1 MASKQ
6 TPGMKGSKATKEE
19 RRAQAREKARILREQ
34 EQKRAKRNKI
44 LALVGAAVLLALVV
58 FAIVQVVTADD
69 SNLGDYDG
77 EARSAQLANVDDDMG
92 IFVTADGAA
101 TDDPIDAPVIGIWS
115 DYMCGGCQTLDLNYQ
130 QLFQQYAAG
139 DQLQFKLYA
148 VETLGTKLSSE
159 GAAAL
164 YYLATYSPEH
174 VWEYNQKLMERG
186 DETNS
191 GSAQLPSAAEL
202 ADIALEVGVPE
213 DIVND
218 LPASI
223 NSSDWKE
230 HVQSTT
236 SNFRDNGYSVTPTIT
251 VDGEVDDSWLAG
263 GGSGIPGVLQN
274 AAGGPPAGAET
285 AAPAEEPSEIEQEP
299 ATEQTDGEQEPA
311 EEETN

>member
-1 MASKQ
+1 M
-6 TPGMKGSKATKEE
+6 
-19 RRAQAREKARILREQ
+19 
-34 EQKRAKRNKI
+34 
-44 LALVGAAVLLALVV
+44 
-58 FAIVQVVTADD
+58 
-69 SNLGDYDG
+69 
-77 EARSAQLANVDDDMG
+77 
-92 IFVTADGAA
+92 
-101 TDDPIDAPVIGIWS
+101 
-115 DYMCGGCQTLDLNYQ
+115 
-130 QLFQQYAAG
+130 
-139 DQLQFKLYA
+139 
-148 VETLGTKLSSE
+148 
-159 GAAAL
+159 
-164 YYLATYSPEH
+164 
-174 VWEYNQKLMERG
+174 
-186 DETNS
+186 
-191 GSAQLPSAAEL
+191 
-202 ADIALEVGVPE
+202 PE

-251 VDGEVDDSWLAG
+251 VDGEVDDSWLAR